1 MWGGTCHLGQ
11 IPAANHVLYIAY
23 FDWYWIIFQTAEE
36 GHGRTPPPF
45 PVMTRHLFLFVNPP
59 ISCIVGIS
67 SLWFSLA
74 LSPLLA
80 AALKRSETKRLF
92 WFLRYCYRR
101 YGVKRQA
108 GPQSGC
114 APRARHNSR
123 TIESLESS
131 SYNRSV
137 AAVCFMLCR
146 RCVPCSCIASPLAIF
161 ESRCLRMMPHSS
173 PTPRAHRRAVLC
185 SRREDVQPR
194 KCHQTNNTTG
204 RAPVRIFEQGATPGA
219 YTVSPVGLRYWIP
232 YDSNGRGECFRRNG
246 RGCD

>member
-1 MWGGTCHLGQ
+1 MLGSPVCGSVWRFPPVGGRSKTLRNKTLVLVLTLLLPPVWGKASSWTTKWMC
-11 IPAANHVLYIAY
+11 PAS
-23 FDWYWIIFQTAEE
+23 
-36 GHGRTPPPF
+36 PPQG
-45 PVMTRHLFLFVNPP
+45 
-59 ISCIVGIS
+59 S
-67 SLWFSLA
+67 
-74 LSPLLA
+74 
-80 AALKRSETKRLF
+80 
-92 WFLRYCYRR
+92 
-101 YGVKRQA
+101 
-108 GPQSGC
+108 
-114 APRARHNSR
+114 SR